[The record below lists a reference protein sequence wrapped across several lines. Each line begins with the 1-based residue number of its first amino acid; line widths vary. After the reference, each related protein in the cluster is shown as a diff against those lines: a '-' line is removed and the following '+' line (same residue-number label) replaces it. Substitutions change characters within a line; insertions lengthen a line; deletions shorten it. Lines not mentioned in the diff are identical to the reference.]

1 METPDCARRRR
12 EYRAGRVRTAGGA
25 RVTGD
30 FVKRHLDA
38 LLAHPPNA
46 SAGCATFGP
55 TPFGSNHSRP
65 PDVFRPGSKH
75 AAGCEFAG
83 RSVVRVTSTDPSFSP
98 PPLEGRLVAVV
109 RR

>member
-1 METPDCARRRR
+1 MAVMREGPRRRRGDSTQVFQMETPDCARRRR

-46 SAGCATFGP
+46 SAGCAT
-55 TPFGSNHSRP
+55 
-65 PDVFRPGSKH
+65 
-75 AAGCEFAG
+75 
-83 RSVVRVTSTDPSFSP
+83 
-98 PPLEGRLVAVV
+98 L
-109 RR
+109 